1 MDEGVNTRTCTHKI
15 SECFPSLLK
24 ISEGLDNNFATAQL
38 QNTSSVSEE
47 KGLCALASVCQKVKA
62 VH

>member
-1 MDEGVNTRTCTHKI
+1 MDEAANTRTCTHKI

-24 ISEGLDNNFATAQL
+24 ISKGLDNTFATVQL
-38 QNTSSVSEE
+38 RNTSSVSEE
-47 KGLCALASVCQKVKA
+47 KGLCTLASEWQNLKA